1 MTALLRLF
9 RFLKGSVGA
18 LAVSLALLLTS
29 TALGLVQPRLIE
41 YAVDRGIKAGSPRAI
56 ILGASG
62 ILLSAVIAALLNLA
76 SGYALIRSSQRMGY
90 EMRNALYRKGMSFS
104 CENLDRWRTGDLMV
118 RWNSDV

>member
-41 YAVDRGIKAGSPRAI
+41 YAIDRGIKAGSAPAI
-56 ILGASG
+56 VWGASG
-62 ILLSAVIAALLNLA
+62 ILLSAVFCRLA
-76 SGYALIRSSQRMGY
+76 ESGLGLCAHQVLPADG
-90 EMRNALYRKGMSFS
+90 L
-104 CENLDRWRTGDLMV
+104 
-118 RWNSDV
+118 